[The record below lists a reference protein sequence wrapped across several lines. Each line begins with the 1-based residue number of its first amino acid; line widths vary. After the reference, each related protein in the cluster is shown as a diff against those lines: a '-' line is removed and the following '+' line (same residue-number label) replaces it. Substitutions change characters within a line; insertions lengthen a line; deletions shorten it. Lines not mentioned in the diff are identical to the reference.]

1 MDPLI
6 DNTRLPDLSAP
17 AHSPPL
23 HFRFNGSGSEYFR
36 IWIVNLL
43 LTILTLG
50 IYSAWAKVRRLRYFY
65 GQTELDGTRFEYH
78 GSPTAILKGRLIA
91 LGLFIVYNRSV
102 DLFGVWGVALMVSVA
117 LVFPLL
123 VRSSFRFRAANSSYR
138 GLRFAFDGSVGGLYA
153 IAAAFILGV
162 AALGGLGAALVG
174 IVRGS
179 SMSTAL
185 QFIPL
190 GLVLVGSLLLYPLCH
205 HAFKAYQHGH
215 ARWGTLPWKFAARR
229 GQFIAAYAATAG
241 VGVCAALIAAALGA
255 LLIHLGL
262 PMPEATGAARPPGV
276 PTGIIVLMLVAYA
289 VMAFTVAPYWVASI
303 QNLVW
308 NETQVGE
315 HRFRSRIG
323 PGQLAWIWAS
333 NFVLIALTLGLFAP
347 WASVRL
353 ARYRA
358 QCLVLLPASTL
369 DTALAAATDDPSAVG
384 DEALGFFDFDVSL

>member
-1 MDPLI
+1 MDPFV
-6 DNTRLPDLSAP
+6 DNTKLPDLAAP
-17 AHSPPL
+17 ANSPPQ
-23 HFRFNGSGSEYFR
+23 HFRFNGSGSEYFK

-43 LTILTLG
+43 LTIVTLG

-65 GQTELDGTRFEYH
+65 GQTELYGTRFEYH
-78 GSPTAILKGRLIA
+78 GSPAAILKGRLIA

-102 DLFGVWGVALMVSVA
+102 DLFGVWGLTLMGAIA

-123 VRSSFRFRAANSSYR
+123 IRSSFRFRAANSSYR

-153 IAAAFILGV
+153 IGAAFILGI
-162 AALGGLGAALVG
+162 AALSGLAAAAVTLA
-174 IVRGS
+174 RGVL
-179 SMSTAL
+179 MPAVL
-185 QFIPL
+185 PLIPT
-190 GLVLVGSLLLYPLCH
+190 GLVLVGGLLLYPLCH

-215 ARWGTLPWKFAARR
+215 ARWGTLPWRFTARR
-229 GQFIAAYAATAG
+229 GQFVAIYAATAG
-241 VGVCAALIAAALGA
+241 IGICAALIAFAIGA
-255 LLIHLGL
+255 LLVHLGL
-262 PMPEATGAARPPGV
+262 PMPEAPGAARAPAAQ
-276 PTGIIVLMLVAYA
+276 TGLIVLMLMAYA
-289 VMAFTVAPYWVASI
+289 VMAFTVAPYWVATL

-308 NETQVGE
+308 NETRIGE

-358 QCLVLLPASTL
+358 QCLDLLPACSL